1 MKKKKLCERTH
12 RRLMVKARSGKSEF
26 CFHGRFQGKIEGRSL
41 VRCSFS
47 PNPPLMAMNDAL
59 HNGQPDSGS
68 LKVPVGMKPLKN
80 VKQFAGVLH
89 IKPDTVVFHK
99 KSRFSAL
106 RPASHF
112 DASQVAGARVFNSI
126 AQQID

>member
-41 VRCSFS
+41 VRRSFG
-47 PNPPLMAMNDAL
+47 PNPSLVSMNDPL
-59 HNGQPDSGS
+59 HDGQSDSRS
-68 LKVPVGMKPLKN
+68 LKVPIGMKPLKN

-89 IKPDTVVFHK
+89 IEPDTVVFHK
-99 KSRFSAL
+99 KR
-106 RPASHF
+106 
-112 DASQVAGARVFNSI
+112 
-126 AQQID
+126 